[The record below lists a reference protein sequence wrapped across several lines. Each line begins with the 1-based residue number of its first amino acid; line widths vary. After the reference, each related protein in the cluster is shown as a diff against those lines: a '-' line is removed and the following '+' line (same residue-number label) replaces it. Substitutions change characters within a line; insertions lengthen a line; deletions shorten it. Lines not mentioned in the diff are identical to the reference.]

1 MAPWYILMSPAALS
15 QRFEEALNFCV
26 RLHSQQRRKGTQVPY
41 IAHLLAVA
49 AFVLEDGGDED
60 LVIAALLHDA
70 VEDQGG
76 LDTLQMI
83 RIKFGDRVADIV
95 DGCTDS
101 YTVPK
106 PPWWERKERYL
117 DHLRAANSDVLRVSL
132 ADKLHNSR
140 SILRDLRQS
149 GDETWSRFNGGK
161 EGTMWY
167 YRELAAIFIESD
179 LSSQMV
185 EEFIQTVLEIEDL
198 V

>member
-1 MAPWYILMSPAALS
+1 MSPAALS

-26 RLHSQQRRKGTQVPY
+26 HLHSQQRRKGTHVPY
-41 IAHLLAVA
+41 IAHLLAVTA
-49 AFVLEDGGDED
+49 LVLEDGGDED

-106 PPWWERKERYL
+106 LPWRERKERYL
-117 DHLRAANSDVLRVSL
+117 DHLQAANLDILRVSL

-140 SILRDLRQS
+140 SILRDLRLS
-149 GDETWSRFNGGK
+149 GDDTWSRFNGGK
-161 EGTMWY
+161 EGTLWY

-185 EEFIQTVLEIEDL
+185 EEFIQTVLEIEDM

>member
-1 MAPWYILMSPAALS
+1 MSPAALS

-26 RLHSQQRRKGTQVPY
+26 RLHSQQRRKGTHVPY
-41 IAHLLAVA
+41 IAHLLAVTA
-49 AFVLEDGGDED
+49 LVLEDGGDED

-106 PPWWERKERYL
+106 LPWRERKERYL
-117 DHLRAANSDVLRVSL
+117 DHLQAANLDVLRVSL

-140 SILRDLRQS
+140 SILRDLRLS
-149 GDETWSRFNGGK
+149 GDDTWSRFNGGK
-161 EGTMWY
+161 EGTLWY

-185 EEFIQTVLEIEDL
+185 EEFIQTVLEIEDM

>member
-1 MAPWYILMSPAALS
+1 MSPAALS

-26 RLHSQQRRKGTQVPY
+26 RLHSQQRRKGTHIPY
-41 IAHLLAVA
+41 IAHLLAVTA
-49 AFVLEDGGDED
+49 LVLEDGGDED

-83 RIKFGDRVADIV
+83 KIKFGDRVADIV

-106 PPWWERKERYL
+106 PPWRERKERYL
-117 DHLRAANSDVLRVSL
+117 DHLQAANLDVLRVSL

-140 SILRDLRQS
+140 SILRDLRLS
-149 GDETWSRFNGGK
+149 GDDTWSRFNGGK
-161 EGTMWY
+161 EGTLWY

-185 EEFIQTVLEIEDL
+185 EEFIQTVLEIEDM

>member
-1 MAPWYILMSPAALS
+1 MSPAALS

-26 RLHSQQRRKGTQVPY
+26 RLHSQQRRKGTHVPY
-41 IAHLLAVA
+41 IAHLLAVTA
-49 AFVLEDGGDED
+49 LVLEDGGDED

-106 PPWWERKERYL
+106 LPWRERKERYL
-117 DHLRAANSDVLRVSL
+117 DHLQAANLDILRVSL

-140 SILRDLRQS
+140 SILRDLRLS
-149 GDETWSRFNGGK
+149 GDDTWSRFNGGK
-161 EGTMWY
+161 EGTLWY

-185 EEFIQTVLEIEDL
+185 EEFIQTVLEIEDM